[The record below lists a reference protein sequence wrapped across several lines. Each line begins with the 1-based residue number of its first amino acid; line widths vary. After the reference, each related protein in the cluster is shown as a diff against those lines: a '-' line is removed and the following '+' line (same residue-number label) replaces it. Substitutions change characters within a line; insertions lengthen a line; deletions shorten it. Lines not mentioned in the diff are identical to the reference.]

1 MAKHNDGWYRFVNWL
16 VRNFFFGLVTGGLKV
31 IDREN
36 VPSSGAVI
44 IAPIHVSH
52 LDPPVTACA
61 MPHRRLRFMAKEEL
75 FKGIFGKLIASLG
88 AYPVHRGEG
97 DTEAIRK
104 SIEMLN
110 QQETLLVHP
119 EGTRGDG
126 VRMLPI
132 NKGVAMLAKRTGAPV
147 VPVGIVGSSIV
158 MPRGKGKKRR
168 HRITVVFGK
177 PFTYAEVAEGVNDK
191 QAREEFC
198 RVLSERI
205 RSLCND
211 HGFPVLPP
219 NEKSELDGDLSA
231 KQDVATLKSS
241 S

>member
-16 VRNFFFGLVTGGLKV
+16 VRTFFFGWVTGGLRSV
-31 IDREN
+31 GREN
-36 VPSSGAVI
+36 VPKSGAVI

-52 LDPPVTACA
+52 LDPPATGCA

-97 DTEAIRK
+97 DMEAIRK

-110 QQETLLVHP
+110 QGEALLVHP

-126 VRMLPI
+126 VHMLPI
-132 NKGVAMLAKRTGAPV
+132 NKGVAMLAKRAAVPV
-147 VPVGIVGSSIV
+147 VPVGIIGSNIV
-158 MPRGKGKKRR
+158 MPRGKAKRKR

-177 PFTYAEVAEGVNDK
+177 PFTYAEIAQGGNDR

-198 RVLSERI
+198 RVLAERI
-205 RSLCND
+205 MELCNAN
-211 HGFPVLPP
+211 GFAIQPPVAG
-219 NEKSELDGDLSA
+219 SEPDRELSA
-231 KQDVATLKSS
+231 Q
-241 S
+241 

>member
-16 VRNFFFGLVTGGLKV
+16 VRTLFFGVTTGGLKSV
-31 IDREN
+31 GREN
-36 VPSSGAVI
+36 IPKTGAVI

-52 LDPPVTACA
+52 LDPPATACA

-88 AYPVHRGEG
+88 AFPVHRGEG

-104 SIEMLN
+104 SIDMLN
-110 QQETLLVHP
+110 QGEALLVHP

-132 NKGVAMLAKRTGAPV
+132 NKGTGMLAKRTGAPI
-147 VPVGIVGSSIV
+147 VPVGIIGSNIV
-158 MPRGKGKKRR
+158 MPRGKKKRKR

-177 PFTYAEVAEGVNDK
+177 PFTYAEIAERFGDK
-191 QAREEFC
+191 EVKEKFPEILGA
-198 RVLSERI
+198 RI
-205 RSLCND
+205 RQLC
-211 HGFPVLPP
+211 GEYGMVVLPP
-219 NEKSELDGDLSA
+219 DASVEGEG
-231 KQDVATLKSS
+231 
-241 S
+241 

>member
-16 VRNFFFGLVTGGLKV
+16 VRTFFFGGVTGGLRSV
-31 IDREN
+31 GREN
-36 VPSSGAVI
+36 VPKSGAVI

-52 LDPPVTACA
+52 LDPPATGCA

-97 DTEAIRK
+97 DMEAIRK

-110 QQETLLVHP
+110 QGEALLVHP

-126 VRMLPI
+126 VHMLPI
-132 NKGVAMLAKRTGAPV
+132 NKGVAMLAKRAAVPV
-147 VPVGIVGSSIV
+147 VPVGIIGSNIV
-158 MPRGKGKKRR
+158 MPRGKAKRKR

-177 PFTYAEVAEGVNDK
+177 PFTYAEIAQGGNDR

-198 RVLSERI
+198 RVLAERI
-205 RSLCND
+205 MELCNAN
-211 HGFPVLPP
+211 GFAIQPPVAG
-219 NEKSELDGDLSA
+219 SEPDRELSA
-231 KQDVATLKSS
+231 Q
-241 S
+241 

>member
-1 MAKHNDGWYRFVNWL
+1 MAKHNNGWYRFVNWL
-16 VRNFFFGLVTGGLKV
+16 VRTFFFGLATGGLKSIGKENIPNSGQV
-31 IDREN
+31 I
-36 VPSSGAVI
+36 V
-44 IAPIHVSH
+44 APIHVSH
-52 LDPPVTACA
+52 LDPPATACA

-75 FKGIFGKLIASLG
+75 FKGIFGKIIASLG
-88 AYPVHRGEG
+88 AFPVHRGEG

-110 QQETLLVHP
+110 QGEALLVHP

-147 VPVGIVGSSIV
+147 VPVGIIGSNIV
-158 MPRGKGKKRR
+158 MPRGKQKRKR

-177 PFTYAEVAEGVNDK
+177 PFTYAEVAQGVNEK

-205 RSLCND
+205 RALCNE
-211 HGFPVLPP
+211 HGFAILPADDSIP
-219 NEKSELDGDLSA
+219 ENS
-231 KQDVATLKSS
+231 
-241 S
+241 

>member
-1 MAKHNDGWYRFVNWL
+1 
-16 VRNFFFGLVTGGLKV
+16 
-31 IDREN
+31 
-36 VPSSGAVI
+36 
-44 IAPIHVSH
+44 
-52 LDPPVTACA
+52 
-61 MPHRRLRFMAKEEL
+61 MAKEEL
-75 FKGIFGKLIASLG
+75 FKGIFGKLIAGLG

-104 SIEMLN
+104 SIDMLN
-110 QQETLLVHP
+110 QGESLLVHP

-147 VPVGIVGSSIV
+147 VPVGIIGSSIV
-158 MPRGKGKKRR
+158 MPRGKAKKRR

-198 RVLSERI
+198 RVLAERI
-205 RSLCND
+205 RALCNE
-211 HGFPVLPP
+211 HGFPVSLASSG
-219 NEKSELDGDLSA
+219 SELDSDLGA
-231 KQDVATLKSS
+231 EQNVASLKSGS
-241 S
+241 

>member
-1 MAKHNDGWYRFVNWL
+1 MAKHNNGWYRFVNWL
-16 VRNFFFGLVTGGLKV
+16 VRTFFFGVVTGGLRSIGKENIPNSGQV
-31 IDREN
+31 I
-36 VPSSGAVI
+36 V
-44 IAPIHVSH
+44 APIHVSH
-52 LDPPVTACA
+52 LDPPATACA

-75 FKGIFGKLIASLG
+75 FKGIFGRIIASLG
-88 AYPVHRGEG
+88 AFPVHRGEG

-110 QQETLLVHP
+110 QGEALLVHP

-147 VPVGIVGSSIV
+147 VPVGIIGSNIV
-158 MPRGKGKKRR
+158 MPRGKQKRKR

-177 PFTYAEVAEGVNDK
+177 SFTYAEVAQGVNEK

-205 RSLCND
+205 RTLCNN
-211 HGFPVLPP
+211 HGFPILPAEDSNP
-219 NEKSELDGDLSA
+219 RD
-231 KQDVATLKSS
+231 
-241 S
+241 